1 MHFHSTW
8 LREDISNQ
16 RQESEGK
23 GEAFESPYEW
33 TLLSYSH
40 VKGGKTPLQISIE
53 VLKISF
59 GEIFL

>member
-40 VKGGKTPLQISIE
+40 VKGGKTPLQISI
-53 VLKISF
+53 
-59 GEIFL
+59 